1 MVLLKSSI
9 GGLGYADRGVTFYG
23 EDAIRIR
30 HCLSMILSSN
40 FESIKYYMKR
50 IVVFES
56 LPPNSILCCLN
67 IKVWVGRLDCLFQYC
82 LVDVLVINR
91 N

>member
-1 MVLLKSSI
+1 MLTEESHFMARML
-9 GGLGYADRGVTFYG
+9 F
-23 EDAIRIR
+23 RIR

-40 FESIKYYMKR
+40 FESIKYCIKR
-50 IVVFES
+50 IVVFET

-67 IKVWVGRLDCLFQYC
+67 IKVWVGRVDCLFQYC
-82 LVDVLVINR
+82 VVAVLVINR